1 MSGPLSHGR
10 ETDAGTNRSR
20 SSDAVEDG
28 RAETTS
34 QKADRNWNDL
44 LQEVR
49 VTQTC
54 TQILAGFLF
63 AAAFQQR
70 FTDLDGYQLGLYLAL
85 VTLAGLATAV
95 ALAVVMMHRRY
106 FGTFRKSH
114 VVRAGNLLLQV
125 DLGIVCLLAA
135 GGASLVFDLAL
146 GRAAGLV
153 VMVGLLV
160 VSGALWAF
168 SPLLSRAGNTPAGH
182 EEDDHAPRPHS

>member
-1 MSGPLSHGR
+1 MSGPLFHGR
-10 ETDAGTNRSR
+10 EADTGTNPSR

-28 RAETTS
+28 RAETAS
-34 QKADRNWNDL
+34 QKADRNWNEL

-85 VTLAGLATAV
+85 VALAGLATAV

-135 GGASLVFDLAL
+135 GGASLVFDVGL

-168 SPLLSRAGNTPAGH
+168 GLLLSRSGSTPADR
-182 EEDDHAPRPHS
+182 EQDDDTFRTQS

>member
-1 MSGPLSHGR
+1 MSGPLPHGR
-10 ETDAGTNRSR
+10 EADTGIDRSR

-28 RAETTS
+28 RAETAS

-70 FTDLDGYQLGLYLAL
+70 FTDLDRYQLGLYLAL
-85 VTLAGLATAV
+85 VALAGLATAV

-114 VVRAGNLLLQV
+114 VVRAGNLLLQI
-125 DLGIVCLLAA
+125 DLALVCLLTA
-135 GGASLVFDLAL
+135 GSASLVFDVAL
-146 GRAAGLV
+146 GRAAGLA
-153 VMVGLLV
+153 VMMGLLA
-160 VSGALWAF
+160 VSGVLWAF
-168 SPLLSRAGNTPAGH
+168 GPLLTRAGSTPADR
-182 EEDDHAPRPHS
+182 EEDDRTPRRRS